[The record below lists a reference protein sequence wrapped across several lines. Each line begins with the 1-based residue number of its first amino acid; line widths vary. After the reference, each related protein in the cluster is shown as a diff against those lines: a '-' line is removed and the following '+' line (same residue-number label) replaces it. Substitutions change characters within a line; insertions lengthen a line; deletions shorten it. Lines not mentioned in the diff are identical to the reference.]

1 MAKANDTPSAG
12 PQERDERICRE
23 RHAEKMD
30 HMRRT
35 IVRINDPKTSDE
47 DRESLR
53 EEFAN
58 DVLSIEPLRA
68 LKITLSWGGPSD
80 GYRLLFDKDGEEAL
94 NGVYWYA
101 DWFTYAETP
110 LSREELQWVQDA
122 YLCGEPSLFFQ
133 ERRSA

>member
-1 MAKANDTPSAG
+1 MAKRPTSSAS

-30 HMRRT
+30 HLQRT
-35 IVRINDPKTSDE
+35 TARMNDPNTSDE
-47 DRESLR
+47 DRDSLR
-53 EEFAN
+53 DEYAN

-94 NGVYWYA
+94 SGVYWYA
-101 DWFTYAETP
+101 DWFTYAETA
-110 LSREELQWVQDA
+110 LSREDMQWIQDA
-122 YLCGEPSLFFQ
+122 YLSGESALFFQ
-133 ERRSA
+133 